1 MGEALKHQVGGQH
14 YKGLACQ
21 VVELAVMADLNSF
34 QFNIIKY
41 VMRYPEK
48 NGIEDVKKALHYAQL
63 AQELKPVNHAN
74 MKGLLAFCVLNKVE
88 HNIAMMFYD
97 VIEQNWDN
105 VKQAIEELLD
115 DLTIP

>member
-41 VMRYPEK
+41 VMRHPEK
-48 NGIEDVKKALHYAQL
+48 NGIEDVKKALHYARL
-63 AQELKPVNHAN
+63 AQELKPINHAN
-74 MKGLLAFCVLNKVE
+74 MKGLLAFCALNKIE

-105 VKQAIEELLD
+105 VAQAIEELLK
-115 DLTIP
+115 DLTTL